1 MGTQALMEQGYSI
14 NRNAGLYISLVRW
27 LLSYYTGWNFI
38 NSHNMDSL
46 IHIRSL
52 TLKIVTE
59 GSYRKEFKQIH
70 FIMISEIMFWELRAW
85 SHFWELRA
93 WSHFWELR
101 AALLIPGIGT
111 DKEQRILEKWH
122 TKEEKCNILD
132 SLKLNVPWQ
141 NSSY

>member
-1 MGTQALMEQGYSI
+1 MG
-14 NRNAGLYISLVRW
+14 
-27 LLSYYTGWNFI
+27 
-38 NSHNMDSL
+38 SL

-52 TLKIVTE
+52 MLKIVTE

-70 FIMISEIMFWELRAW
+70 FIMISEIM
-85 SHFWELRA
+85 FWELRA